1 MARFDKIAVM
11 RKIGEIWRCANLYR
25 LEEYEELG
33 IGSYQDS
40 YLLDICKNPGI
51 TQEQLS
57 KVMYVHKS
65 NVARQVGSLE
75 EKGFV
80 QRRPDPSDRRSL
92 QLYPTEKAL
101 SALGDIRR
109 VHAKWREL
117 LLDGMNEEEQEIV
130 AKCIERL
137 AENAKRAVK
146 KGEGEEQ

>member
-1 MARFDKIAVM
+1 M
-11 RKIGEIWRCANLYR
+11 
-25 LEEYEELG
+25 
-33 IGSYQDS
+33 
-40 YLLDICKNPGI
+40 DICKNPGI

-101 SALGDIRR
+101 SVLGDIRC

-117 LLDGMNEEEQEIV
+117 LLDGMNEEEREIV

>member
-1 MARFDKIAVM
+1 MTAVM
-11 RKIGEIWRCANLYR
+11 RKIGEIWRCATLYR

-101 SALGDIRR
+101 SVLGDIRR

-146 KGEGEEQ
+146 KREGEEQ